1 MKDQWKMLFQIFWT
15 FFKIGPVTF
24 GGGYAMIPLIEEEV
38 VENRKWLKMDDVTDI
53 FALAQSVPGAI
64 ALNAS
69 IFIGHRIRGV
79 KGSIAAMLGILL
91 PTFIIVLSLGM
102 LYMLIKDHPMVEAA
116 FTSVRTTILALI
128 VYAAIKIGKTAIFD
142 KSTLCI
148 VAVGVLILFLI
159 HPIFVILIGVFM
171 GVIIIWIK
179 RKLGYF
185 TILDR
190 QHKEADGG
198 TKDHSL
204 SAEQL
209 EKGS

>member
-1 MKDQWKMLFQIFWT
+1 MNDQLKMLFQIFWT

-24 GGGYAMIPLIEEEV
+24 GGGYAMIPLIEKEI
-38 VENRKWLKMDDVTDI
+38 VEKREWLKIDDVTDI

-69 IFIGHRIRGV
+69 IFIGHRISGV

-128 VYAAIKIGKTAIFD
+128 VYAAKKIGKTAIFD

-148 VAVGVLILFLI
+148 VVAGVPILFFI
-159 HPIFVILIGVFM
+159 HPIFVILIGMLM
-171 GVIIIWIK
+171 GVIIVWIK

-198 TKDHSL
+198 SKDCSL
-204 SAEQL
+204 SVEPL
-209 EKGS
+209 EKGG